1 LASAALIQRRQ
12 VARPADFSS
21 RGSADEGREG
31 NPPSR
36 RTSERSVN
44 GGKNMYSIVEREDT
58 IRIPAEYIREGQSLV
73 DHIDSLANDA
83 FEGRFDADENYTVLT
98 FDHKPVGRGRIIHGD
113 GAIYQAVSFKALLF
127 NMENNEVVD
136 GYVSDVSE
144 YGAFVRI
151 GPVEALLHKSQILDE
166 PIQVNMGVRRIE
178 GAQSG
183 KHIEEGSHVR
193 SRVVSKAINQ
203 NDPRASKI
211 GLNCKMDGLGAASW
225 LKETD

>member
-1 LASAALIQRRQ
+1 MRLYRRGSS
-12 VARPADFSS
+12 PGPTDFSS
-21 RGSADEGREG
+21 RGTADEGREG
-31 NPPSR
+31 NPRPGEPR
-36 RTSERSVN
+36 RGPLT
-44 GGKNMYSIVEREDT
+44 GGKKDVQYSREREDT

-83 FEGRFDADENYTVLT
+83 FEGRFDVDENYTVLT

-166 PIQVNMGVRRIE
+166 PIQVNMGIRRIE
-178 GAQSG
+178 GSQSG

-211 GLNCKMDGLGAASW
+211 GLNCKMDGLGAANW

>member
-1 LASAALIQRRQ
+1 
-12 VARPADFSS
+12 
-21 RGSADEGREG
+21 
-31 NPPSR
+31 
-36 RTSERSVN
+36 
-44 GGKNMYSIVEREDT
+44 MYSIVEREDT

-83 FEGRFDADENYTVLT
+83 FEGRFDVDENYTVLT

-166 PIQVNMGVRRIE
+166 PIQVNMGIRRIE
-178 GAQSG
+178 GSQSG
-183 KHIEEGSHVR
+183 KHIDCLLYTSP
-193 SRVVSKAINQ
+193 S
-203 NDPRASKI
+203 PR
-211 GLNCKMDGLGAASW
+211 D
-225 LKETD
+225 